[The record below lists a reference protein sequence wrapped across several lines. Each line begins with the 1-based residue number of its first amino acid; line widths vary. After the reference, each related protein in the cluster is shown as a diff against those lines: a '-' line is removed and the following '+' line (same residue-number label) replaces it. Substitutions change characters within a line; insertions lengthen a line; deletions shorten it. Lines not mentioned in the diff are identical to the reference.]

1 MWYSFLSILIIVFC
15 LYLPQGCTCIIQK
28 ISHPLQ
34 GKNYKIRGNFFT
46 LLQDKKMAKITKF

>member
-15 LYLPQGCTCIIQK
+15 LYLPQGCTCIIKQK

-34 GKNYKIRGNFFT
+34 GKNYKIRGKFFQ
-46 LLQDKKMAKITKF
+46 LLQDKKNGKNH